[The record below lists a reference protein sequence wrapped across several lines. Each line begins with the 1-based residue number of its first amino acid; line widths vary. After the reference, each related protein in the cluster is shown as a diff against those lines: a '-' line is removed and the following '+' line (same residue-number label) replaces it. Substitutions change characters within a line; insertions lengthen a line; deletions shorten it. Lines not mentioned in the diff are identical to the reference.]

1 MHSVLQESVEYELG
15 FRNTIPDFV
24 KKDEKS
30 EK

>member
-1 MHSVLQESVEYELG
+1 MHIVFQEPDEYELG
-15 FRNTIPDFV
+15 FRNALPDFV